1 MSGRREDFPVVVAA
15 QSPYLAITC
24 SPLKPTSHRQQRQV
38 MSVKTGLMA
47 TGRQWQRCCWW
58 LTLLFFALLLIGPAE
73 PQTSKPMVNLT
84 IGYLPTILGE
94 HRDKQGLS
102 ISGAITYALKQIE
115 ERHILPEGV
124 SLVLQFN
131 DTKSDLLLT
140 TKALTEMMCR
150 DVVAVFGPENTCSVE
165 ATIASAWN
173 RLMISHKCADH
184 TVSDK
189 KKFPTFIRTYPTET
203 QVTKSIVALLQ
214 HYAWKKFSIV
224 AENSPRWQ
232 TVADSLEARVT
243 ANNTMKI
250 NHRLKFEDMNRCC
263 ANRES
268 CCHNSWTF
276 DILEKTRLGTRI
288 YVFLGEPHNLYDFM
302 TTMQMMRLF
311 TKGEYMVVS
320 VDWETYSSERA
331 REYLWKQTMVSAI
344 RNCSELESPS
354 PEAAKSLLMI
364 VTTKPN
370 EGFTQFSKMVRKH
383 NKEPPF
389 HFSEPEIF
397 KTFVRHVPMYAAH
410 LYDAVLLYA
419 TALGAV
425 LRENNLTEPA
435 KIVEAAKNGTY
446 LFQHII
452 RDRKYESVTG
462 ASISIDDNG
471 DSEGNY
477 TVLAVKFSN
486 VSRAITI
493 NKMAPSTFYCH
504 YEMVP
509 VGRFDY
515 TNSTTPKFTLT
526 DKIPW
531 VSQRAPLDEPPCGYG
546 NEKCSDDDRRLRDSQ
561 IAAGVLGCIFIAA
574 VITTLFVY
582 RKWKV
587 EQEIAGLVWKIDPKD
602 IIPISC
608 QTADGF
614 MDKSTS
620 KLSLASVAV
629 DQVFTKVG
637 RYRGT
642 VVRTKDLVF
651 SKRHEIGRKTMK
663 EMRLLREIRHDNI
676 NPFIG
681 AAVEP
686 NRVQIVSEYC
696 HKGSLPDILEND
708 DIKLENIFIASMVND
723 LVKGMMHLH
732 KTDLHFHGNLKS
744 SNCVVTSRWVLQ
756 ITDYG
761 LHELRAAAEKDSM
774 GIHELNRNLLWKA
787 PELLNDQSGSV
798 RGSQK
803 ADVYAFGMILF
814 EILTRQDAFGG
825 YNFEPKDIVDKIRAG
840 PAPGEKPFRPDLQML
855 QEYCIFVQTEIG
867 MGCPEYI
874 RSCMEDC
881 WAELPEQRPDFPTI
895 RDRLRKMRE
904 GMKPFIMDQLMEMMV
919 IYASNLEVLVNE
931 RTKLLYEEKLKTEDL
946 LHRMLPKPVAQR
958 LTRGFGIEPESY
970 EAVTIYF
977 SDIVGFTKMSAEST
991 PFQVVNFLNDLYTLF
1006 DSIIQGY
1013 DVYKVETIGDAYMVV
1028 SGLPLPNG
1036 DAHAGMIASMAL
1048 DLLSAVKNHR
1058 VSHRPKDP
1066 VLLRIGIHTGPVVA
1080 GVVGLTMPRYCLF
1093 GDTVNTASR
1102 MESNGEPLRIHIS
1115 CECRKALEK
1124 IGGYVTEER
1133 GLVAMKGKGEVLTHW
1148 LIGVTSGAVKARTDI
1163 GTNQAPLFCRP
1174 SGAIGANNANGSAGN
1189 MSDLRRRSPR
1199 MLHRAE
1205 SMLTRRVST
1214 DSRPVGSGSV
1224 RMSST
1229 LAGQQGRIQGHAN
1242 RLYHHDNNS
1251 AEILEGSISDSI
1263 CSSTNSTSHA
1273 PSPMFYN
1280 RKTSQS
1286 ARSLRSVRTTK
1297 SNASLRR
1304 SCLLTRSAHASQV
1317 QIVAE
1322 AASESGD
1329 VDYRSGT
1336 TASPLLP
1343 QRRCQSLGRFPGD
1356 ENPHHH
1362 QQDQQRGTAS
1372 DSHGP
1377 RQFLCVPQV
1386 FPSRGNKS
1394 TQRRRKESKS
1404 LDLFPSELRSTLNE
1418 QSPLPSCASQGDTE
1432 DEHTRLLDGSDD
1444 HNVVLTIPNGDQ
1456 PQQAELS
1463 RPNGH
1468 IKTAGYQ
1475 AVKLIHNDDEG
1486 IDVNSES
1493 LISRDRTRPQPSLTA
1508 CGLLEPEKK
1517 WHSCEQLHHSTL
1529 GERRSK
1535 EGKDTVIASTVNKSF
1550 KQLLVNL
1557 FSVGH
1562 GGDTFGRNSQT
1573 GEDFSDL
1580 HRDDRESVV

>member
-1 MSGRREDFPVVVAA
+1 
-15 QSPYLAITC
+15 
-24 SPLKPTSHRQQRQV
+24 
-38 MSVKTGLMA
+38 
-47 TGRQWQRCCWW
+47 
-58 LTLLFFALLLIGPAE
+58 
-73 PQTSKPMVNLT
+73 
-84 IGYLPTILGE
+84 
-94 HRDKQGLS
+94 
-102 ISGAITYALKQIE
+102 
-115 ERHILPEGV
+115 
-124 SLVLQFN
+124 
-131 DTKSDLLLT
+131 
-140 TKALTEMMCR
+140 
-150 DVVAVFGPENTCSVE
+150 
-165 ATIASAWN
+165 
-173 RLMISHKCADH
+173 
-184 TVSDK
+184 
-189 KKFPTFIRTYPTET
+189 
-203 QVTKSIVALLQ
+203 
-214 HYAWKKFSIV
+214 
-224 AENSPRWQ
+224 
-232 TVADSLEARVT
+232 
-243 ANNTMKI
+243 
-250 NHRLKFEDMNRCC
+250 
-263 ANRES
+263 
-268 CCHNSWTF
+268 
-276 DILEKTRLGTRI
+276 
-288 YVFLGEPHNLYDFM
+288 
-302 TTMQMMRLF
+302 
-311 TKGEYMVVS
+311 
-320 VDWETYSSERA
+320 
-331 REYLWKQTMVSAI
+331 
-344 RNCSELESPS
+344 
-354 PEAAKSLLMI
+354 
-364 VTTKPN
+364 
-370 EGFTQFSKMVRKH
+370 
-383 NKEPPF
+383 
-389 HFSEPEIF
+389 
-397 KTFVRHVPMYAAH
+397 
-410 LYDAVLLYA
+410 
-419 TALGAV
+419 
-425 LRENNLTEPA
+425 
-435 KIVEAAKNGTY
+435 
-446 LFQHII
+446 
-452 RDRKYESVTG
+452 
-462 ASISIDDNG
+462 
-471 DSEGNY
+471 
-477 TVLAVKFSN
+477 
-486 VSRAITI
+486 
-493 NKMAPSTFYCH
+493 
-504 YEMVP
+504 
-509 VGRFDY
+509 
-515 TNSTTPKFTLT
+515 
-526 DKIPW
+526 
-531 VSQRAPLDEPPCGYG
+531 
-546 NEKCSDDDRRLRDSQ
+546 
-561 IAAGVLGCIFIAA
+561 
-574 VITTLFVY
+574 
-582 RKWKV
+582 
-587 EQEIAGLVWKIDPKD
+587 
-602 IIPISC
+602 
-608 QTADGF
+608 
-614 MDKSTS
+614 
-620 KLSLASVAV
+620 
-629 DQVFTKVG
+629 
-637 RYRGT
+637 
-642 VVRTKDLVF
+642 
-651 SKRHEIGRKTMK
+651 
-663 EMRLLREIRHDNI
+663 
-676 NPFIG
+676 
-681 AAVEP
+681 
-686 NRVQIVSEYC
+686 
-696 HKGSLPDILEND
+696 
-708 DIKLENIFIASMVND
+708 
-723 LVKGMMHLH
+723 
-732 KTDLHFHGNLKS
+732 
-744 SNCVVTSRWVLQ
+744 
-756 ITDYG
+756 
-761 LHELRAAAEKDSM
+761 
-774 GIHELNRNLLWKA
+774 
-787 PELLNDQSGSV
+787 
-798 RGSQK
+798 
-803 ADVYAFGMILF
+803 
-814 EILTRQDAFGG
+814 
-825 YNFEPKDIVDKIRAG
+825 
-840 PAPGEKPFRPDLQML
+840 
-855 QEYCIFVQTEIG
+855 
-867 MGCPEYI
+867 
-874 RSCMEDC
+874 
-881 WAELPEQRPDFPTI
+881 
-895 RDRLRKMRE
+895 
-904 GMKPFIMDQLMEMMV
+904 
-919 IYASNLEVLVNE
+919 
-931 RTKLLYEEKLKTEDL
+931 
-946 LHRMLPKPVAQR
+946 
-958 LTRGFGIEPESY
+958 
-970 EAVTIYF
+970 
-977 SDIVGFTKMSAEST
+977 
-991 PFQVVNFLNDLYTLF
+991 
-1006 DSIIQGY
+1006 
-1013 DVYKVETIGDAYMVV
+1013 MVV

-1224 RMSST
+1224 RMSSS
-1229 LAGQQGRIQGHAN
+1229 LAGQQGRIQGHPN

-1251 AEILEGSISDSI
+1251 AEILEGSITDSI

>member
-1 MSGRREDFPVVVAA
+1 MSGRREDFPVIVADQPLYSA
-15 QSPYLAITC
+15 VTC
-24 SPLKPTSHRQQRQV
+24 SPLKPTSHRQQRKV
-38 MSVKTGLMA
+38 MPVKTGLMA
-47 TGRQWQRCCWW
+47 TRRQWQQCWW
-58 LTLLFFALLLIGPAE
+58 WLVLLFFALLLIGPAE

-102 ISGAITYALKQIE
+102 ISGAITYALKRIE
-115 ERHILPEGV
+115 EQKILPEGV

-131 DTKSDLLLT
+131 DTRSDLLLT
-140 TKALTEMMCR
+140 TKSLTEMMCR
-150 DVVAVFGPENTCSVE
+150 DVVAVFGPENTCNVE

-203 QVTKSIVALLQ
+203 QVTKSIVALLT
-214 HYAWKKFSIV
+214 HYRWNKFSIV

-243 ANNTMKI
+243 ATSSMKL

-276 DILEKTRLGTRI
+276 DILEKTRSDTRI

-311 TKGEYMVVS
+311 TKGEYMVIS

-331 REYLWKQTMVSAI
+331 REYLWKQTMVSEI

-364 VTTKPN
+364 VTTKPD

-389 HFSEPEIF
+389 YFSEPEIF

-419 TALGAV
+419 NALAAV
-425 LRENNLTEPA
+425 LKDNNLTEPA
-435 KIVEAAKNGTY
+435 KIVEAAKNGTR
-446 LFQHII
+446 LFQHI
-452 RDRKYESVTG
+452 RGRKYNSVTG
-462 ASISIDDNG
+462 ASIRIDDNG

-486 VSRAITI
+486 VSRAIAVS
-493 NKMAPSTFYCH
+493 KMVPSTFYCH

-526 DKIPW
+526 DKISW
-531 VSQRAPLDEPPCGYG
+531 VGQRAPMDEPPCGYG
-546 NEKCSDDDRRLRDSQ
+546 NEKCSDGDRRLRDSR
-561 IAAGVLGCIFIAA
+561 IAAGVLGCIFIVA
-574 VITTLFVY
+574 VIATLFVY

-629 DQVFTKVG
+629 DQVFTKVAT
-637 RYRGT
+637 YRGT
-642 VVRTKDLVF
+642 IVRTKDLVF

-663 EMRLLREIRHDNI
+663 EMRLMREIRHDNI

-686 NRVQIVSEYC
+686 NRIQIVSEYC

-708 DIKLENIFIASMVND
+708 DIKLEAIFIASMVND

-761 LHELRAAAEKDSM
+761 LHELRAAAEKDAM
-774 GIHELNRNLLWKA
+774 GDHELYRNLLWKA

-814 EILTRQDAFGG
+814 EILTRQDAFSG
-825 YNFEPKDIVDKIRAG
+825 YNFEPKDIVDKIGAG

-855 QEYCIFVQTEIG
+855 QEYCIFVQPDIE

-881 WAELPEQRPDFPTI
+881 WAELPDQRPDFPTI

-919 IYASNLEVLVNE
+919 IYANNLEVLVNE
-931 RTKLLYEEKLKTEDL
+931 RTQLLYEEKQKTEDL

-958 LTRGFGIEPESY
+958 LTRGYGIEPESY

-1224 RMSST
+1224 RMSSS
-1229 LAGQQGRIQGHAN
+1229 LAGQQGRIQGHPN

-1251 AEILEGSISDSI
+1251 AEILEGSITDSI
-1263 CSSTNSTSHA
+1263 CSSTNSTSQA

-1286 ARSLRSVRTTK
+1286 ARSLRSVRTSK

-1329 VDYRSGT
+1329 ADYRSGT

-1356 ENPHHH
+1356 ENQHHH
-1362 QQDQQRGTAS
+1362 QQNQQRGIAS
-1372 DSHGP
+1372 ESHGP

-1386 FPSRGNKS
+1386 FPSRGNKT

-1493 LISRDRTRPQPSLTA
+1493 LISRDRTRPRPSLTA
-1508 CGLLEPEKK
+1508 CGLLEPEKR
-1517 WHSCEQLHHSTL
+1517 WHSCEQLHHPTS
-1529 GERRSK
+1529 GEKRGK
-1535 EGKDTVIASTVNKSF
+1535 ENKDTAIASTVNKSV
-1550 KQLLVNL
+1550 KQWLVSL
-1557 FSVGH
+1557 FGVGH
-1562 GGDTFGRNSQT
+1562 GGDTFVRSSQT
-1573 GEDFSDL
+1573 GTEEFSDL

>member
-15 QSPYLAITC
+15 QPPYSTVTC
-24 SPLKPTSHRQQRQV
+24 SPLTPASHPQLRQV
-38 MSVKTGLMA
+38 MPVKTRLMA
-47 TGRQWQRCCWW
+47 TNRQRQRCWCW
-58 LTLLFFALLLIGPAE
+58 LTLLFFAILLIGPAE
-73 PQTSKPMVNLT
+73 PQMSKPMVNLT
-84 IGYLPTILGE
+84 IGYLPTIMGE

-131 DTKSDLLLT
+131 DTRSDLLLT

-173 RLMISHKCADH
+173 RLMISH
-184 TVSDK
+184 
-189 KKFPTFIRTYPTET
+189 
-203 QVTKSIVALLQ
+203 VTKSIVALLE
-214 HYAWKKFSIV
+214 HYDWKKFSIV

-232 TVADSLEARVT
+232 TVADSLEVRVT
-243 ANNTMKI
+243 ANNSMKI

-311 TKGEYMVVS
+311 TKGEYMAGQGKS
-320 VDWETYSSERA
+320 ISCFFFRYNNLPSSE
-331 REYLWKQTMVSAI
+331 QTMVSAI

-389 HFSEPEIF
+389 NFSEPEIF

-435 KIVEAAKNGTY
+435 KIVEAAKNGTR

-515 TNSTTPKFTLT
+515 TNSTTPKFALT
-526 DKIPW
+526 DKISW

-620 KLSLASVAV
+620 KVLYQSNCQSATDSYLFDLQLSLASVAV

-774 GIHELNRNLLWKA
+774 GDHELYRNLLWKA

-814 EILTRQDAFGG
+814 EILTRQDAFSG

-855 QEYCIFVQTEIG
+855 QEYCIFVQPDIG

-1115 CECRKALEK
+1115 SECRKALEK

-1148 LIGVTSGAVKARTDI
+1148 LVGVTSGAVKARTDI

-1224 RMSST
+1224 RMSSS
-1229 LAGQQGRIQGHAN
+1229 LAGQQGRIQGHPN

-1263 CSSTNSTSHA
+1263 CSSTNSTSQV

-1329 VDYRSGT
+1329 ADYRSGT

-1356 ENPHHH
+1356 EDQHHH
-1362 QQDQQRGTAS
+1362 QQDQQRGIAS
-1372 DSHGP
+1372 GSHGP

-1493 LISRDRTRPQPSLTA
+1493 LISRDRTRPRPSLTA

-1535 EGKDTVIASTVNKSF
+1535 EGKDTVIASTVNKSV
-1550 KQLLVNL
+1550 KQWLVNL
-1557 FSVGH
+1557 FGVGH